1 VARAAIAYLLLALA
15 LTWPLARHVATRV
28 PHDLGDPLLI
38 TYLLNWNASVVPFSD
53 AWWNPPYFWPH
64 QGAMTLSEH
73 VLGLSLFATPL
84 QWLGLSALT
93 SYNLLFIASFWSA
106 GMAGWWLG
114 RTLTGND
121 VAAFVGGLA
130 FMFAPYRAT
139 QLSHLQML
147 ASAGLPVAFAAL
159 HRALSGGWKWPIVAA
174 VCWLWQG
181 LTAVYYLLYLPI
193 AVVAW
198 LVWFAPRH
206 RGVWWRIA
214 VSCGAAAVLIAP
226 LLWRYDRAHVAG
238 GFVRGFGEVVS
249 LAADVTGLWQVS
261 PLLVFWG
268 NVLPADRGEQGL
280 FPGIVVI
287 VLACVALTPLADV
300 ARPWRART
308 RALVALA
315 VVFGLAALAAAIAPG
330 QYGWSGL
337 HVSLGTAHKPLGVMW
352 VALLAAAMSGR
363 RTSDAWRSGSAAAGY
378 AVIGIVAWILSLGPE
393 PQFNGHPI
401 WYAAPYWALFAYV
414 PGFDELR
421 VPARFWMITL
431 VALSALASI
440 GVARMMAVRAIH
452 VDALTAAL
460 VVALMGEG
468 VMRFPLQ
475 EPPAALPI
483 PPEAA
488 AVLEVP
494 AGDPIGD
501 ATAMY
506 RSLSHHRPVLNGW
519 SGYTPPSYARLVRR
533 LEAEDAGVLREATA
547 RGPIALVIDTD
558 RPYPE
563 RYLRMAAALGASC
576 EPHGQRRI
584 CLLMPAVVEAGAQ
597 RELVALANNR
607 Q

>member
-1 VARAAIAYLLLALA
+1 MARVAVVYLLLALA
-15 LTWPLARHVATRV
+15 LTWPLARHIGTRV

-38 TYLLNWNASVVPFSD
+38 AYLLNWNASVDPFSD
-53 AWWNPPYFWPH
+53 AWWNPPFFWPH
-64 QGAMTLSEH
+64 QGVMTLSEH

-93 SYNLLFIASFWSA
+93 SYNALFIATFWTA

-139 QLSHLQML
+139 QLSHLQVL

-159 HRALSGGWKWPIVAA
+159 HRALRGGWRWPVVVA

-181 LTAVYYLLYLPI
+181 LTAGYYLLYLPV

-198 LVWFAPRH
+198 LLWFAPRH
-206 RGVWWRIA
+206 RGVWWRVA
-214 VSCGAAAVLIAP
+214 VSCGGAALLIAP
-226 LLWRYDRAHVAG
+226 LLWRYQRAHVSG
-238 GFVRGFGEVVS
+238 GYVRSYAEVVS
-249 LAADVTGLWQVS
+249 LAADFTGLWQVS

-268 NVLPADRGEQGL
+268 RILPPDRGEQGL
-280 FPGIVVI
+280 FPGIVVV
-287 VLACVALTPLADV
+287 VLACVALTPLAGI
-300 ARPWRART
+300 ARSWRART
-308 RALVALA
+308 LALLALA
-315 VVFGLAALAAAIAPG
+315 VVFGLAALTAAIAPG
-330 QYGWSGL
+330 QYGWRGL
-337 HVSLGTAHKPLGVMW
+337 RVSLGTAHKPLAVMW
-352 VALLAAAMSGR
+352 VALIAAAMSGR
-363 RTSDAWRSGSAAAGY
+363 RISDAWRSGSAAAGY

-401 WYAAPYWALFAYV
+401 WYAAPYSVLFAYV
-414 PGFDELR
+414 PGFDALR

-440 GVARMMAVRAIH
+440 GVARLLAVQSAR
-452 VDALTAAL
+452 VRVLTAAL
-460 VVALMGEG
+460 VIVLVGEG

-475 EPPAALPI
+475 ETPAALPI
-483 PPEAA
+483 PREAA

-494 AGDPIGD
+494 AGDAIGD

-519 SGYTPPSYARLVRR
+519 SGYTPSSYERLVRR

-547 RGPIALVIDTD
+547 RGPIALVIDTE

-563 RYLRMAAALGASC
+563 RYLRMAAAIGASC
-576 EPHGQRRI
+576 EPHGQWRI
-584 CLLMPAVVEAGAQ
+584 CMLMPAVVETAAQ
-597 RELVALANNR
+597 FEPVTLANNR